1 MLTYA
6 YNYHTLRTYYALV
19 AVRRQQSFLMTWT
32 PRALRSDLPVYL
44 ALADTIA
51 EDIAAGRLRPGTQL
65 PTHRELAQL
74 LDVDLTTVTR
84 GYAEARKRGLLL
96 GRVGRGTFVRGSVP
110 ALGSS
115 DADAVADL
123 SLNLPPQLEPDLPAQ
138 ALTAT
143 LDELSRSLDVGS
155 LLKYHDS
162 AGMELHRQ
170 AGALWVSQ
178 RITDPDPAKLVVTN
192 GAQHAISVLLST
204 LASPGDVVLTEAL
217 TYPLFR
223 SAAEHLSL
231 EVRGIEMDE
240 DGIRIDAFRRACRA
254 GARLLYLT
262 ATLHNPTTISM
273 PSSRRAALARVAR
286 EFDVRIIEDDVYG
299 ILVDDAPAPLGTHAP
314 ERTYFVSS
322 LTKAVAGGL
331 RIGYV
336 LCPTAADAERVAAGV
351 RVSTWMAPPL
361 MAHIASRWI
370 RSRTAREIL
379 RANRAEAT
387 RRQAVATRLLS
398 GFKWHATRFSYHG
411 WLELPEGWTT
421 AEFVAR
427 ARRARVAVTPGDAF
441 AVSGRWEPPAVRL
454 SLTATRDRDALEDA
468 LTRVARLLEL
478 GARTTATVM

>member
-1 MLTYA
+1 M
-6 YNYHTLRTYYALV
+6 
-19 AVRRQQSFLMTWT
+19 SWK
-32 PRALRSDLPVYL
+32 PRALRNDSPVYV

-51 EDIAAGRLRPGTQL
+51 EDVASGRLRPGAQL
-65 PTHRELAQL
+65 PTHRELAQTL
-74 LDVDLTTVTR
+74 GVDLTTVTR

-96 GRVGRGTFVRGSVP
+96 GRVGRGTFVRGHVP
-110 ALGSS
+110 APGSS
-115 DADAVADL
+115 ASTDAVADM
-123 SLNLPPQLEPDLPAQ
+123 SLNLPPLLEPNLPAQ

-143 LDELSRSLDVGS
+143 LEELSRSLDAGS
-155 LLKYHDS
+155 LLKYHDN

-170 AGALWVSQ
+170 AGASWVSQ
-178 RITDPDPAKLVVTN
+178 RVPDADPLKLIVTN

-204 LASPGDVVLTEAL
+204 LASPGDVVLAEAL

-223 SAAEHLSL
+223 SAAEHLSIK
-231 EVRGIEMDE
+231 VRGVEMDE
-240 DGIRIDAFRRACRA
+240 DGIRIDAFRRACKA

-262 ATLHNPTTISM
+262 PTLQNPTTISM
-273 PSSRRAALARVAR
+273 SSSRRAALVRVAR

-299 ILVDDAPAPLGTHAP
+299 ILVDDAPAPVATHAP

-336 LCPTAADAERVAAGV
+336 LCPTSADAERVAAGV

-387 RRQAVATRLLS
+387 RRQALATRLLS
-398 GFKWHATRFSYHG
+398 GFNWHSARFAYHG
-411 WLELPEGWTT
+411 WLELPDGWTT
-421 AEFVAR
+421 AEFVAQ

-441 AVSGRWEPPAVRL
+441 AVSGRCEPPAVRL
-454 SLTATRDRDALEDA
+454 SLTATQHRDALEDA
-468 LTRVARLLEL
+468 LGRIARLLEL
-478 GARTTATVM
+478 GPRATATIM